1 MVRPVPRQR
10 IARIVLSLSGSHSWP
25 ACRLADKTRR
35 LAWDRR
41 ARKGIVEF
49 PDLDADLRRDRRD
62 SLHLPDRNPNLDSA
76 LGGEHRA
83 GHHRI
88 G

>member
-1 MVRPVPRQR
+1 MVRLVPRQR
-10 IARIVLSLSGSHSWP
+10 IARIVLSLSGSHSRP
-25 ACRLADKTRR
+25 TCRLADKTWR
-35 LAWDRR
+35 LASDRR
-41 ARKGIVEF
+41 AWKGIIKF

-76 LGGEHRA
+76 LGGKHRA